1 MLQRFF
7 HGVKCPGYR
16 TLTNVEFPPT
26 WDLIHV
32 KCPGVAQDGG
42 GGGGGWAFL
51 DLTHTLE
58 RAKIYNNG
66 RFINFQGL

>member
-42 GGGGGWAFL
+42 GGGGMGILGFDSYIRKSKNL
-51 DLTHTLE
+51 
-58 RAKIYNNG
+58 
-66 RFINFQGL
+66 